1 MHRNSGLFVYTT
13 RASSDPLCMTSKDTV
28 GAKALTKNIYL
39 TKDGEAFLQG
49 GLPQFLSDNFG

>member
-1 MHRNSGLFVYTT
+1 
-13 RASSDPLCMTSKDTV
+13 MTSKGTV

-39 TKDGEAFLQG
+39 AKDGKAFLQG